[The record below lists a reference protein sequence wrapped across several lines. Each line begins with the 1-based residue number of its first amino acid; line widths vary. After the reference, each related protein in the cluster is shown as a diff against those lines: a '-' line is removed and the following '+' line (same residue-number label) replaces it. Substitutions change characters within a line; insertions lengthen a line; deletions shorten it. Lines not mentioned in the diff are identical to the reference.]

1 MPSSA
6 RVRTWRLGVTTLAIG
21 AAVIACAPDPELS
34 RADPVTVAHLEWQ
47 PARAAVV
54 AELIPAFE
62 ADAAGRGNPIRIRLE
77 ELDLADAAFRD
88 VLERRYVAGRGPDVT
103 SFPTAWAP
111 DLAAAN
117 HLLDLRARV
126 DGWPDWGTHV
136 YPVLRDRARQ
146 VDGSVVGIPRG
157 ATVIQLFYRR
167 DVLEAFG
174 VATEQPRTWTELLD
188 RMRTLRDA
196 MGVPPLLIPAGTNWE
211 GGTFDEGFINLLLGT
226 GSALYD
232 DAAGRW
238 VVRSPGLT
246 SVFRFYETL
255 VHERLIPVAPLLEP
269 EPWEPTKYQTFV
281 DGDLAVVTQ
290 GTWGWTFDWGP
301 NGRRPIP
308 QLEERVG
315 TWAFPVE
322 RTGEPFVWA
331 AEPWVWSIARTSG
344 QPDAAWDWIQWL
356 TTGEALARDLVAV
369 GNVAPRDDI
378 REVSPYAD
386 QPVLLRD
393 EERLAIGRSFRPQV
407 GFDAVRAAVAT
418 ATQGI
423 LLGELSSDEAAEQ
436 FARDV
441 TRALGRAAVTD
452 AAES

>member
-1 MPSSA
+1 MSA
-6 RVRTWRLGVTTLAIG
+6 PVRTWRLAAMVVAIG
-21 AAVIACAPDPELS
+21 AAVIGCAEDTELPPL
-34 RADPVTVAHLEWQ
+34 DPVTVTHLEWQ

-54 AELIPAFE
+54 SELIPAFE
-62 ADAAGRGNPIRIRLE
+62 GDAAKRGRPVRIRLE
-77 ELDLADAAFRD
+77 ELDLADAAFREE
-88 VLERRYVAGRGPDVT
+88 LERRYVAGRGPDVT

-111 DLAAAN
+111 DLAAAE
-117 HLLDLRARV
+117 HLLNLRARV
-126 DGWPDWGTHV
+126 DAWPDWGTHV
-136 YPVLRDRARQ
+136 YAVLRDRARQ
-146 VDGSVVGIPRG
+146 GDGSVVGIPRG

-167 DVLEAFG
+167 DVLEAFE
-174 VATEQPRTWTELLD
+174 VSTDQPRTWTELLD
-188 RMRTLRDA
+188 RMRALRDA
-196 MGVPPLLIPAGTNWE
+196 TGLPPLLIPAGTNWE
-211 GGTFDEGFINLLLGT
+211 GGTFDEGFINLFLGT
-226 GSALYD
+226 GSELYD
-232 DAAGRW
+232 DAADRW

-246 SVFRFYETL
+246 SVFRLYETL
-255 VHERLIPVAPLLEP
+255 VRERLIPVAPLLEP

-308 QLEERVG
+308 QLQERVG

-322 RTGEPFVWA
+322 RIGEPFVWA
-331 AEPWVWSIARTSG
+331 AEPWVWSIARTSA
-344 QPDAAWDWIQWL
+344 QPDAAWSWIQWL

-378 REVSPYAD
+378 RDVSPYAD
-386 QPVLLRD
+386 QPVLLRE

-418 ATQGI
+418 ATQSI
-423 LLGELSSDEAAEQ
+423 LLGELTGEEAAEQ

-441 TRALGRAAVTD
+441 TRALGPATVAD
-452 AAES
+452 AGES

>member
-6 RVRTWRLGVTTLAIG
+6 LPRPWRLRVTAAAIG
-21 AAVIACAPDPELS
+21 AAAIACALDPDPA
-34 RADPVTVAHLEWQ
+34 RVDPVTVTHLEWQ

-54 AELIPAFE
+54 ADLIPAFE
-62 ADAAGRGNPIRIRLE
+62 AAAAGQGRPVRIRLE
-77 ELDLADAAFRD
+77 ETDLADAPFR
-88 VLERRYVAGRGPDVT
+88 VELERRYVDGRGPDVT

-111 DLAAAN
+111 DLAAAA

-126 DGWPDWGTHV
+126 DAWPDWGTHV

-167 DVLEAFG
+167 DVLEAFE
-174 VATEQPRTWTELLD
+174 VSTEQPRTWAELLA

-196 MGVPPLLIPAGTNWE
+196 MGLPPLLIPAGTNWE

-226 GSALYD
+226 ESELYD
-232 DAAGRW
+232 DAGDRW
-238 VVRSPGLT
+238 VVRSSGLT
-246 SVFRFYETL
+246 SVFRLYGTL
-255 VHERLIPVAPLLEP
+255 VRERLIPVAPLLEP

-308 QLEERVG
+308 ELEERVG

-322 RTGEPFVWA
+322 RHGEPFVWA
-331 AEPWVWSIARTSG
+331 AEPWVWAIARTSS
-344 QPDAAWDWIQWL
+344 QPDAAWAWIQWL
-356 TTGEALARDLVAV
+356 TTGDALARDLVAV

-378 REVSPYAD
+378 RDVSPYAE
-386 QPVLLRD
+386 QPVLLR
-393 EERLAIGRSFRPQV
+393 EEARLAIGRSFRPQV
-407 GFDAVRAAVAT
+407 GFDAVRAAVAA

-423 LLGELSSDEAAEQ
+423 LLGELSGDEAAEQ

-441 TRALGRAAVTD
+441 TRELGRDAVTD
-452 AAES
+452 AGDA